1 MTNKLLSMLGICEKA
16 RKLASGNFQVESA
29 VKEGRAY
36 LVLLSE
42 DNSARAKK
50 SYSDMC
56 AFYNTELYI
65 YGTSDEISSAIGK
78 EGRKAV
84 CVTDE
89 GLASKIRELLKHDIE
104 TMEAPDGKNENI

>member
-56 AFYNTELYI
+56 TFYNTELYI

-78 EGRKAV
+78 EGRKA
-84 CVTDE
+84 DE
-89 GLASKIRELLKHDIE
+89 GLASKIRELLKNDIE